1 MRKLI
6 LILVAVAAIGAL
18 IASVALAQEKAKA
31 PEQPMFSPE
40 EMAAWQKA
48 ATPGP
53 HHKCYTE
60 LAGSWKA
67 VCTMWMQPGAE
78 PQTAEM
84 KAVCEPLFGGRY
96 GVEKIEGM
104 MMGMP
109 FQGMSIGGYDNI
121 KGKHTLVW
129 IDNMTTATVYSE
141 GACSDNCT
149 VETHEYT
156 QKDPMTMKDTKVKM
170 VSRITDK
177 NNRVLESYIIGDDGK
192 EFKTME
198 IKYTRM

>member
-1 MRKLI
+1 
-6 LILVAVAAIGAL
+6 
-18 IASVALAQEKAKA
+18 
-31 PEQPMFSPE
+31 
-40 EMAAWQKA
+40 
-48 ATPGP
+48 
-53 HHKCYTE
+53 
-60 LAGSWKA
+60 
-67 VCTMWMQPGAE
+67 
-78 PQTAEM
+78 
-84 KAVCEPLFGGRY
+84 
-96 GVEKIEGM
+96 

-129 IDNMTTATVYSE
+129 IDNMSTATVYSE